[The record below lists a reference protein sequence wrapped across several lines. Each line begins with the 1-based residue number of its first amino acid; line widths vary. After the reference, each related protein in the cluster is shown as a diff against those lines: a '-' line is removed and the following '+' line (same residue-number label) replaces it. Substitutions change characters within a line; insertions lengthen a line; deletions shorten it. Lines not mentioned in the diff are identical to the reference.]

1 MSALTWRAFP
11 ATCICALALVLCLR
25 APVASAKVVHDEV
38 GSFKVEGLPLDIA
51 ADRSGGPSDGDI
63 YTAMFPASAVVKLN
77 AAGEPLAT
85 ITGAETPA
93 GSFGFV
99 EFSTFSFSG
108 IAIDN
113 SGGVDSGDLYV
124 ADLEHKVIDRFDEA
138 GKFICQIT
146 ATAPASSEEQ
156 EHECNG
162 AAGSATTAGGIEPTA
177 AAVNAAGDVFVA
189 DAAHKAVDEFGPKG
203 EFIEE
208 ITGPEITAPTKL
220 AIAPS
225 GALYIVN
232 GGNVFSGG
240 TDVVK
245 DSGGTF
251 TVVESSE
258 PRGVAIDRT
267 TEDLYAQ
274 DNSAEGAGTGRVDEY
289 DSTDSV
295 SSTFIR
301 NAVNHNVGTL
311 AVGAGGEIY
320 DAEALQESVTIFG
333 PGIAVPTVTVAAA
346 SAVEETTATFQG
358 EVSPDTAHG
367 GTEVTKCEF
376 EYVTQAQFEASQFAT
391 PALAEC
397 APTPP
402 YASAQSVSAT
412 INGLAPSTTYHYRL
426 VAASANNHVS
436 NSETP
441 AEETFATPG
450 PPTIDAETTSGITRT
465 EATLEA
471 QVNPNGHDTQYE
483 FQYGETESYGA
494 SVPIPAADIGEG
506 QEPVPVAQQIAG
518 LKIGTTY
525 HYRVVAE
532 NSRGTTP
539 GTDHTFTTLPVAGV
553 QTQLVL
559 AGPHTATVKAQIDPK
574 MGLPSLN
581 GPTTCVFQ
589 YVTEAEFAAS
599 GFAAPS
605 TAPCTPAS
613 IDPASEGQNVI
624 VQLSGL
630 AVDTV
635 YDYRFVTANEAGE
648 AAVAGTL
655 ATFGLRPPFEAG
667 MFDMG
672 GAAYTQAGGHPY
684 ELTTNIAFN
693 STRYGSGFSPASGRL
708 KDVRVHLPMGLVG
721 NPTAAAKCT
730 VLAAA
735 KSEGTAGRCGP
746 GTQVGVMHV
755 TIENTGSNFE
765 GHLVKHSVP
774 LFNVVPAKGVAAE
787 FASGEINAGLNA
799 TIDARVRTGEGYGV
813 SADSLNIPTL
823 GLVRKV
829 SVSVWG
835 VPADPAHDSQRIC
848 PPSETGSGGVLE
860 GYQVGCGSGEPLK
873 PFLRAPTSCPGGN
886 LTTDVSADSYN
897 APGEFVEAHAQMPGT
912 TNCAAVRFTPR
923 ISVTPESRSTAS
935 PTGLSVDLHVPQEEN
950 ATGLSQADL
959 KDASVTL
966 PQGMT
971 VNPAQAAG
979 LKGCPLLKGK
989 EAKEGQ
995 IGIDLENSEPAAC
1008 PAESK
1013 VGSVELITP
1022 LLEHPL
1028 KGGVYVAQ
1036 QGNAGAAQGSN
1047 PFGSLLALY
1056 IAIDDPQ
1063 TGVVVKLA
1071 GHVEVNA
1078 ETGQLTTTFSENPQ
1092 LPFEGFKLRFFGGP
1106 RAALATPGACGTYV
1120 TNTSLTPWSGN
1131 APSSPSSSFVLD
1143 SSPGGAPCQ
1152 SPGPFAPSFVAGTAN
1167 NQAGASSPFTLTF
1180 SRKDGE
1186 QALSSVS
1193 TEMPPGL
1200 LGMLSKIQLC
1210 GEPQAGEGKCSSESQ
1225 IGHVNSS
1232 AGVGSEPLTLPEAGK
1247 PQDPVFLTG
1256 PYKGAPFGLAIVVPA
1271 EAGPFSLGT
1280 VIVRAAVRVN
1290 PNTSQIS
1297 VVSDAMPTSLQGIPL
1312 DVRSVEVAVDR
1323 EGFMFNPT
1331 DCEPLAIGGT
1341 ISSAEG
1347 ATANVSSRFEAA
1359 NCAAL
1364 PFKPG
1369 IVASTRAA
1377 TSKAN
1382 GASLHVK
1389 VTKRPGEANIRR
1401 VDLALPRA
1409 LPSRLATLQKACT
1422 EAQFDANPAG
1432 CPAGSVIGTAKAF
1445 TPVLQVPLTGPA
1457 YLVSHG
1463 GAAFPD
1469 VEYVLQADERG
1480 GKVEIV
1486 LDGKTQ
1492 IKNGITYSH
1501 FDTVPDAPISS
1512 FETDL
1517 PEGPHSVLT
1526 TERPGRTNLCALT
1539 LLMPTT
1545 MVGQNGAQVTQ
1556 NTKVAVSGC
1565 KAITI
1570 GKRKLTGASVTL
1582 TFNLAKSGT
1591 VTVTGA
1597 GLKRYR
1603 KTLGAGAHQ
1612 IKVALSKAGLALRA
1626 RHGKL
1631 ALRVAVRSGKN
1642 VSSATTTLRL

>member
-1 MSALTWRAFP
+1 VSALTWRAFP
-11 ATCICALALVLCLR
+11 ATWICALTLVLCLG

-38 GSFKVEGLPLDIA
+38 ESFKVEGIALDIA
-51 ADRSGGPSDGDI
+51 ADRSGGPSGGDV
-63 YTAMFPASAVVKLN
+63 YTAMFPASTVVKLSGT
-77 AAGEPLAT
+77 GEPLAT
-85 ITGAETPA
+85 ITGVETPA

-99 EFSTFSFSG
+99 QFSTFSSSG
-108 IAIDN
+108 IAID
-113 SGGVDSGDLYV
+113 STGGVNSGDLYV
-124 ADLEHKVIDRFDEA
+124 ADIEHGVIDKFDEA
-138 GKFICQIT
+138 EKFICQIT

-162 AAGSATTAGGIEPTA
+162 AAGSATPAGRFEPTA
-177 AAVNAAGDVFVA
+177 ATVDAAGDLFVA
-189 DAAHKAVDEFGPKG
+189 NAAHKAVDEFGPKG

-208 ITGPEITAPTKL
+208 VTGPEITAPTKL
-220 AIAPS
+220 AVAPS

-232 GGNVFSGG
+232 GGNFFAGG

-258 PRGVAIDRT
+258 PRGVAVDPT

-274 DNSAEGAGTGRVDEY
+274 DNSAEGLGTGRVDEY
-289 DSTDSV
+289 DPTGVLLSK
-295 SSTFIR
+295 FI
-301 NAVNHNVGTL
+301 NNEENQAVGVL
-311 AVGAGGEIY
+311 AVGAAGQVY
-320 DAEALQESVTIFG
+320 DAVSTHESVTIFG
-333 PGIAVPTVTVAAA
+333 PDIVVPTVTVAAA
-346 SAVEETTATFQG
+346 SAVEETTATFHG
-358 EVSPDTAHG
+358 EVSSDTAHG

-391 PALAEC
+391 PATAEC
-397 APTPP
+397 APAPP
-402 YASAQSVSAT
+402 YASAQSVSVT
-412 INGLAPSTTYHYRL
+412 INGLAPSTDYHYRL
-426 VAASANNHVS
+426 AAASVNNHVS
-436 NSETP
+436 YSETP
-441 AEETFATPG
+441 TEETFATPG
-450 PPTIDAETTSGITRT
+450 PPTIDAETTSRITRT

-483 FQYGETESYGA
+483 FQYGETESYGS

-506 QEPVPVAQQIAG
+506 QERVPVGQQIAG
-518 LKIGTTY
+518 LKVGTTY

-539 GTDHTFTTLPVAGV
+539 GADHTFTTLPVAGV

-559 AGPHTATVKAQIDPK
+559 AGPHTATIKAQIDPK

-613 IDPASEGQNVI
+613 IDAASEGQNVI
-624 VQLSGL
+624 IQLSGL

-648 AAVAGTL
+648 GAVGGTL
-655 ATFGLRPPFEAG
+655 ATFGLLPPFEAG
-667 MFDMG
+667 MFDTQ
-672 GAAYTQAGGHPY
+672 GAPYTQAGGHPY

-693 STRYGSGFSPASGRL
+693 STRYGNGFSPASGSL
-708 KDVRVHLPMGLVG
+708 KDVHVQLPMGLVG

-735 KSEGTAGRCGP
+735 ESKGHKGKCAP
-746 GTQVGVMHV
+746 GAQVGVMHV
-755 TIENTGSNFE
+755 TVEGFE
-765 GHLVKHSVP
+765 PGGNLVDHGVP

-787 FASGEINAGLNA
+787 FASGTINAGLNA
-799 TIDARVRTGEGYGV
+799 TIVARVRTGEGYGV
-813 SADSLNIPTL
+813 GADSLNIPTL
-823 GLVRKV
+823 GTVRKV
-829 SVSVWG
+829 SVSIWG

-848 PPSETGSGGVLE
+848 PPGETGASEVLR
-860 GYQVGCGSGEPLK
+860 GYEVGCGSGEPLK
-873 PFLRAPTSCPGGN
+873 PFLRGPTSCPGGH

-923 ISVTPESRSTAS
+923 ISVTPESSSTAS

-950 ATGLSQADL
+950 ATGLSEADL
-959 KDASVTL
+959 KDATVTL

-995 IGIDLENSEPAAC
+995 IGIDLENSEPASC
-1008 PAESK
+1008 PNASK
-1013 VGSVELITP
+1013 VGSVELVTP

-1028 KGGVYVAQ
+1028 KGGVYVAE
-1036 QGNAGAAQGSN
+1036 QGNAGVAQGSN

-1092 LPFEGFKLRFFGGP
+1092 LPFEDFKLHFAGGP

-1120 TNTSLTPWSGN
+1120 TNTSLAPWSGN

-1143 SSPGGAPCQ
+1143 SGPGGAPCQ

-1167 NQAGASSPFTLTF
+1167 NQAGASSPFTLMF
-1180 SRKDGE
+1180 SRNDGE

-1200 LGMLSKIQLC
+1200 LGMLSKVQLC
-1210 GEPQAGEGKCSSESQ
+1210 GEPQAGEGKCPSASQ
-1225 IGHVNSS
+1225 IGHVISS
-1232 AGVGSEPLTLPEAGK
+1232 AGVGSEPLTLPEQGK

-1271 EAGPFSLGT
+1271 EAGPFNLGT
-1280 VIVRAAVRVN
+1280 VIVRATIRIN

-1312 DVRSVEVAVDR
+1312 DVRSVEVAIDR

-1331 DCEPLAIGGT
+1331 DCEPLTIAGAIR
-1341 ISSAEG
+1341 SAEG

-1364 PFKPG
+1364 PFKPR

-1389 VTKRPGEANIRR
+1389 VTQRPGEASIHK
-1401 VDLALPRA
+1401 VDLQLPKV
-1409 LPSRLATLQKACT
+1409 LPTRLATLQKACT
-1422 EAQFDANPAG
+1422 EAQFATNPAG
-1432 CPAGSVIGTAKAF
+1432 CPAGSVIGTAKAV
-1445 TPVLQVPLTGPA
+1445 TPVLQVPLSGPA

-1480 GKVEIV
+1480 GMVEIV

-1517 PEGPHSVLT
+1517 PEGPHSVLS
-1526 TERPGRTNLCALT
+1526 TERPGRTDLCALN
-1539 LLMPTT
+1539 LRMPTT
-1545 MVGQNGAQVTQ
+1545 MVGQNGAQTTQ
-1556 NTKVAVSGC
+1556 STKIAVSGC
-1565 KAITI
+1565 RAITI
-1570 GKRKLTGASVTL
+1570 SSRKLSGDSVTL
-1582 TFNLAKSGT
+1582 ALNLTKSGT
-1591 VTVTGA
+1591 VTVTGS

-1603 KTLGAGAHQ
+1603 QTLSAGAHQ

-1626 RHGKL
+1626 RRGTIDLKV
-1631 ALRVAVRSGKN
+1631 ALRSGKS